1 MFKNLYNLDS
11 DLFDYL
17 DNTTTS
23 KAKNTPSKP
32 AKKELDGCFCRSCE
46 EFYQFAAPDNV
57 ISDNK
62 MTCWRCGT
70 HLYRKYKGLPREKV
84 KEIDLI
90 YKNK

>member
-1 MFKNLYNLDS
+1 MFNNLYNLDA

-23 KAKNTPSKP
+23 KN
-32 AKKELDGCFCRSCE
+32 KEVPLKLDKGPDGCFCRSCQ

-57 ISDNK
+57 IFDNK

-70 HLYRKYKGLPREKV
+70 HLYRKYKGLPSEKV

-90 YKNK
+90 YNNK